1 MDKDKKV
8 PAVQHGH
15 TEAHT
20 HAHTHPHTHADGT
33 THTHEHT
40 GDHEH
45 GAHSHTHDPE
55 EIRAIVNRLSR
66 SIGHLEKVK
75 RMVENGDD
83 CADVLIQLS
92 AVRAALTSTGRLLL
106 KEHLE
111 HCIVEAMHEGDK
123 EALDKVNK
131 AIDQFMK

>member
-1 MDKDKKV
+1 MEKKES
-8 PAVQHGH
+8 PQQTAVQ
-15 TEAHT
+15 E
-20 HAHTHPHTHADGT
+20 HAHTHEDSTVHTHEDGT
-33 THTHEHT
+33 VHSHEHT
-40 GDHEH
+40 GAHAH

-111 HCIVEAMHEGDK
+111 HCIVEAMHEDDK
-123 EALDKVNK
+123 EALAKVNK

>member
-1 MDKDKKV
+1 MDKKK
-8 PAVQHGH
+8 AQ
-15 TEAHT
+15 TEQM
-20 HAHTHPHTHADGT
+20 HTHADGT
-33 THTHEHT
+33 THCHTHSGE
-40 GDHEH
+40 HEH
-45 GAHSHTHDPE
+45 GTHSHTHDPE

-83 CADVLIQLS
+83 CSDVLIQLS

>member
-1 MDKDKKV
+1 MSNEKK
-8 PAVQHGH
+8 AAAAHGH
-15 TEAHT
+15 THD
-20 HAHTHPHTHADGT
+20 HPHTHEHVHADGT
-33 THTHEHT
+33 VHTHEHS
-40 GDHEH
+40 GEHAH

-106 KEHLE
+106 KEHLQ
-111 HCIVEAMHEGDK
+111 HCIVEALDENDT
-123 EALDKVNK
+123 EAMEKVNK

>member
-1 MDKDKKV
+1 MSNEKK
-8 PAVQHGH
+8 AAAEHGH
-15 TEAHT
+15 THD
-20 HAHTHPHTHADGT
+20 HPHTHEHVHADGT
-33 THTHEHT
+33 VHTHEHS
-40 GDHEH
+40 GEHAH

-83 CADVLIQLS
+83 FADVLIQLS

-106 KEHLE
+106 KEHLQ
-111 HCIVEAMHEGDK
+111 HCIVEALDENDT
-123 EALDKVNK
+123 EAMEKVNK

>member
-1 MDKDKKV
+1 MEKKESQQQT
-8 PAVQHGH
+8 AAQEHM
-15 TEAHT
+15 
-20 HAHTHPHTHADGT
+20 HTHADGT
-33 THTHEHT
+33 THSHAHT
-40 GDHEH
+40 GSHEH

-111 HCIVEAMHEGDK
+111 HCIVEAMHEDDK
-123 EALDKVNK
+123 EALAKVNK

>member
-1 MDKDKKV
+1 MEKKESQQQT
-8 PAVQHGH
+8 AAQEHM
-15 TEAHT
+15 
-20 HAHTHPHTHADGT
+20 HTHADGT
-33 THTHEHT
+33 THSHEHT
-40 GDHEH
+40 GSHEH

-111 HCIVEAMHEGDK
+111 HCVVEAMHEGDK

>member
-1 MDKDKKV
+1 MANDKKT
-8 PAVQHGH
+8 AAEHGH
-15 TEAHT
+15 THD
-20 HAHTHPHTHADGT
+20 HPHTHEHVHADGT
-33 THTHEHT
+33 VHTHEHS
-40 GDHEH
+40 GEHAH
-45 GAHSHTHDPE
+45 GAHSHTHDPK

-106 KEHLE
+106 KEHLQ
-111 HCIVEAMHEGDK
+111 HCIVEALDENDT
-123 EALDKVNK
+123 EAMEKVNK

>member
-1 MDKDKKV
+1 MSNEKK
-8 PAVQHGH
+8 AAAEHGH
-15 TEAHT
+15 THD
-20 HAHTHPHTHADGT
+20 HPHTHEHVHADGT
-33 THTHEHT
+33 VHTHEHS
-40 GDHEH
+40 GAHAH

-106 KEHLE
+106 KEHLQ
-111 HCIVEAMHEGDK
+111 HCIVEALDENDT
-123 EALDKVNK
+123 EAMEKVNK

>member
-1 MDKDKKV
+1 MANDKKT
-8 PAVQHGH
+8 AAEHGH
-15 TEAHT
+15 THD
-20 HAHTHPHTHADGT
+20 HPHTHEHVHADGT
-33 THTHEHT
+33 VHTHEHS
-40 GDHEH
+40 GEHAH

-106 KEHLE
+106 KEHLQ
-111 HCIVEAMHEGDK
+111 HCIVEALDENDT
-123 EALDKVNK
+123 EAMEKVNK

>member
-1 MDKDKKV
+1 MDKKK
-8 PAVQHGH
+8 AQ
-15 TEAHT
+15 TEQM
-20 HAHTHPHTHADGT
+20 HTHADGT
-33 THTHEHT
+33 THCHAH
-40 GDHEH
+40 GGSHEH

-111 HCIVEAMHEGDK
+111 HCVVEAMHEGDT

>member
-1 MDKDKKV
+1 MSNEKK
-8 PAVQHGH
+8 AAAEHGH
-15 TEAHT
+15 THD
-20 HAHTHPHTHADGT
+20 HPHTHEHVHADGT
-33 THTHEHT
+33 VHTHEHS
-40 GDHEH
+40 GEHAH

-106 KEHLE
+106 KEHLQ
-111 HCIVEAMHEGDK
+111 HCIVEALDENDT
-123 EALDKVNK
+123 EAMKKVNK

>member
-1 MDKDKKV
+1 MHDTLKESHPAKV
-8 PAVQHGH
+8 RAN
-15 TEAHT
+15 TA
-20 HAHTHPHTHADGT
+20 HTHADGT
-33 THTHEHT
+33 THTHDHD
-40 GDHEH
+40 GAHEH
-45 GAHSHTHDPE
+45 GPHSHTHDPE
-55 EIRAIVNRLSR
+55 EIRAIVNRLAR

-111 HCIVEAMHEGDK
+111 HCVVEAMHENDR

>member
-1 MDKDKKV
+1 MEKQQDSQ
-8 PAVQHGH
+8 VQA
-15 TEAHT
+15 TAPEQM
-20 HAHTHPHTHADGT
+20 HTHADGT
-33 THTHEHT
+33 THCHTHHGE
-40 GDHEH
+40 HEH
-45 GAHSHTHDPE
+45 GAHSHTHDPK

-92 AVRAALTSTGRLLL
+92 AVRASLTSTGRLLL
-106 KEHLE
+106 KEHLQ
-111 HCIVEAMHEGDK
+111 HCIVEALDENDT
-123 EALDKVNK
+123 EAMEKVNK

>member
-1 MDKDKKV
+1 V
-8 PAVQHGH
+8 
-15 TEAHT
+15 
-20 HAHTHPHTHADGT
+20 
-33 THTHEHT
+33 HTHEHS
-40 GDHEH
+40 GEHAH

-106 KEHLE
+106 KEHLQ
-111 HCIVEAMHEGDK
+111 HCIVEALDENDT
-123 EALDKVNK
+123 EAMEKVNK

>member
-1 MDKDKKV
+1 MSNEKK
-8 PAVQHGH
+8 AAAGHGH
-15 TEAHT
+15 THD
-20 HAHTHPHTHADGT
+20 HPHTHEHVHADGT
-33 THTHEHT
+33 VHTHEHS
-40 GDHEH
+40 GEHAH

-106 KEHLE
+106 KEHLQ
-111 HCIVEAMHEGDK
+111 HCIVEALDENDT
-123 EALDKVNK
+123 EAMEKVNK

>member
-1 MDKDKKV
+1 MDKKK
-8 PAVQHGH
+8 AQ
-15 TEAHT
+15 TEQM
-20 HAHTHPHTHADGT
+20 HTHADGT
-33 THTHEHT
+33 THCHAH
-40 GDHEH
+40 GGSHEH

-92 AVRAALTSTGRLLL
+92 AVNSALRSLG
-106 KEHLE
+106 KAIISEHMT
-111 HCIVEAMHEGDK
+111 HCIAHALEDGDTAAVDEFQKAVEK
-123 EALDKVNK
+123 F
-131 AIDQFMK
+131 I

>member
-1 MDKDKKV
+1 MSNEKK
-8 PAVQHGH
+8 AAAEHGH
-15 TEAHT
+15 THD
-20 HAHTHPHTHADGT
+20 HPHTHEHVHADGT
-33 THTHEHT
+33 VHTHEHS
-40 GDHEH
+40 GAHAH

-83 CADVLIQLS
+83 CSDVLIQLS

-106 KEHLE
+106 KEHLQ
-111 HCIVEAMHEGDK
+111 HCIVEALDENDT
-123 EALDKVNK
+123 EAMEKVNK

>member
-1 MDKDKKV
+1 MSNEKK
-8 PAVQHGH
+8 AAAEHGH
-15 TEAHT
+15 THD
-20 HAHTHPHTHADGT
+20 HPHTHEHVHADGT
-33 THTHEHT
+33 VHTHEHS
-40 GDHEH
+40 GEHAH

-106 KEHLE
+106 KEHLQ
-111 HCIVEAMHEGDK
+111 HCIVEALDENDT
-123 EALDKVNK
+123 EAMEKVNK

>member
-1 MDKDKKV
+1 MSNEKK
-8 PAVQHGH
+8 AAAGHGH
-15 TEAHT
+15 THD
-20 HAHTHPHTHADGT
+20 HPHTHEHVHADGT
-33 THTHEHT
+33 VHTHEHS
-40 GDHEH
+40 GEHAH

-106 KEHLE
+106 KEHLQ
-111 HCIVEAMHEGDK
+111 HCIVEARDENDT
-123 EALDKVNK
+123 EAMEKVNK
-131 AIDQFMK
+131 AIDQFRK

>member
-1 MDKDKKV
+1 MANEKK
-8 PAVQHGH
+8 PAAEHGH
-15 TEAHT
+15 THD
-20 HAHTHPHTHADGT
+20 HPHTHEHVHADGT
-33 THTHEHT
+33 VHTHEHD
-40 GDHEH
+40 GEHAH

-106 KEHLE
+106 KEHLQ
-111 HCIVEAMHEGDK
+111 HCIVEALDENDT
-123 EALDKVNK
+123 EAMEKVNK

>member
-1 MDKDKKV
+1 MDNEKKTA
-8 PAVQHGH
+8 PAHDH
-15 TEAHT
+15 AHDHPHT
-20 HAHTHPHTHADGT
+20 HEHTHADGT
-33 THTHEHT
+33 VHCHEHSDVHT
-40 GDHEH
+40 H
-45 GAHSHTHDPE
+45 GAHSHTHDPK

-106 KEHLE
+106 KEHLQ
-111 HCIVEAMHEGDK
+111 HCIVEALDENDT
-123 EALDKVNK
+123 EAMEKVNK

>member
-1 MDKDKKV
+1 MSNEKK
-8 PAVQHGH
+8 AAAEHGH
-15 TEAHT
+15 THD
-20 HAHTHPHTHADGT
+20 HPHTHEHVHADGT
-33 THTHEHT
+33 VHTHEHS
-40 GDHEH
+40 GEHAH

-106 KEHLE
+106 KEHLQ
-111 HCIVEAMHEGDK
+111 HCIVEALDENDT
-123 EALDKVNK
+123 EAMEKANK

>member
-1 MDKDKKV
+1 MDNEKKTL
-8 PAVQHGH
+8 AEQH
-15 TEAHT
+15 T
-20 HAHTHPHTHADGT
+20 HTHADGT
-33 THTHEHT
+33 THCHTHD
-40 GDHEH
+40 GAHEH

-111 HCIVEAMHEGDK
+111 HCIVEAMHEDDK
-123 EALDKVNK
+123 EALAKVNK

>member
-1 MDKDKKV
+1 MSNEKK
-8 PAVQHGH
+8 AAAEHGH
-15 TEAHT
+15 THD
-20 HAHTHPHTHADGT
+20 HPHTHEHVHADGT
-33 THTHEHT
+33 VHTHEHS
-40 GDHEH
+40 GEHAH

-55 EIRAIVNRLSR
+55 EIRAIVNRLSH

-106 KEHLE
+106 KEHLQ
-111 HCIVEAMHEGDK
+111 HCIVEALDENDT
-123 EALDKVNK
+123 EAMEKVNK

>member
-1 MDKDKKV
+1 MN
-8 PAVQHGH
+8 QSG
-15 TEAHT
+15 ELHT
-20 HAHTHPHTHADGT
+20 HDGIHYHTH
-33 THTHEHT
+33 
-40 GDHEH
+40 DHEDAH
-45 GAHSHTHDPE
+45 AHNGGGEHHHNHSHTHDPQQV
-55 EIRAIVNRLSR
+55 RAIVNRLSR

-106 KEHLE
+106 KEHLQ
-111 HCIVEAMHEGDK
+111 HCIVEALDENDT
-123 EALDKVNK
+123 EAMEKVNK

>member
-1 MDKDKKV
+1 MDKKK
-8 PAVQHGH
+8 AQ
-15 TEAHT
+15 TEQM
-20 HAHTHPHTHADGT
+20 HTHADGT
-33 THTHEHT
+33 THCHTHD
-40 GDHEH
+40 GAHEH

-111 HCIVEAMHEGDK
+111 HCIVEAMHEDDK
-123 EALDKVNK
+123 EALAKVNK